1 MSSHSTTTVSLLGDR
16 KLNTLALGQ
25 TDPWL
30 LLANDEHVALAGGER
45 VVDSILDV
53 DNIETSIVA
62 LTVSNDTNT
71 THIAT
76 TSHHGDDAG
85 VKANEVG
92 DLASGK
98 VDFDRVIDLDCGIW
112 VTDRASIMRNQEWD
126 SSSSELYSL
135 DLAQLVF
142 GFCRLDAVDREAAFG
157 VVDKSEVLA
166 GLVDRDHVHVA
177 SWVCGVCS
185 DFAIDF
191 DETLHDNLL
200 DFTAIESVL
209 ETISDE
215 DDEGEAV
222 AEFVRTR

>member
-1 MSSHSTTTVSLLGDR
+1 M
-16 KLNTLALGQ
+16 
-25 TDPWL
+25 
-30 LLANDEHVALAGGER
+30 
-45 VVDSILDV
+45 
-53 DNIETSIVA
+53 
-62 LTVSNDTNT
+62 
-71 THIAT
+71 
-76 TSHHGDDAG
+76 
-85 VKANEVG
+85 
-92 DLASGK
+92 
-98 VDFDRVIDLDCGIW
+98 
-112 VTDRASIMRNQEWD
+112 
-126 SSSSELYSL
+126 YSL
-135 DLAQLVF
+135 DFAQLVF

-157 VVDKSEVLA
+157 VVDESEVLA

-200 DFTAIESVL
+200 DFTAIESIL